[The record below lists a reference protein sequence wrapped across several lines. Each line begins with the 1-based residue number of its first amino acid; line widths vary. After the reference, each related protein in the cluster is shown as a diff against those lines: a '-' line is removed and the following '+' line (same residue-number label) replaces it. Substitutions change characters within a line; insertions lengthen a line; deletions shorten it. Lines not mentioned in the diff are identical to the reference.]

1 MNHSDMKMSH
11 RRCRGGLLS
20 LLRTLTQVGHL
31 VASKGEGSGAGAVGG
46 PSLRESG
53 EAGIE
58 EPEVGAP
65 MISMPCS
72 FRRGAYPHHFKVVV
86 ASLCTWSVLQSRST

>member
-46 PSLRESG
+46 PRESG
-53 EAGIE
+53 EAVVE

-65 MISMPCS
+65 MIMPGS
-72 FRRGAYPHHFKVVV
+72 FRLGRGAYPHHFNIIVV
-86 ASLCTWSVLQSRST
+86 ASQCTWSV